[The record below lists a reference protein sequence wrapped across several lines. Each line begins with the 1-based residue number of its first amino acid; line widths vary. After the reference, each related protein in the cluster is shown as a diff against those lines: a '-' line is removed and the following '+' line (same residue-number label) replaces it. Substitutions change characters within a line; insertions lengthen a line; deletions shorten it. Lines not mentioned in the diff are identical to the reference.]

1 VEDPRLTIGTIEI
14 DDDTA
19 SAEVRTSAAGEE
31 PSQDKLELVNLDG
44 VWKIS
49 SLGS

>member
-1 VEDPRLTIGTIEI
+1 VREDE
-14 DDDTA
+14 A
-19 SAEVRTSAAGEE
+19 SAQVRTSAAGEE
-31 PSQDKLELVNLDG
+31 PSQDTLRLVNLDG

>member
-1 VEDPRLTIGTIEI
+1 
-14 DDDTA
+14 
-19 SAEVRTSAAGEE
+19 VRTSAAGEE
-31 PSQDKLELVNLDG
+31 PSQDTLELVNLDG